1 MISREEWFHA
11 INSKE
16 YNVVATYAKDCS
28 GMRDNYG
35 NTGLMCAVLGNDPY
49 MVQLLA
55 SHEAGMVSATGRTA
69 LYMAV
74 AAGHTELCYILA
86 SRERHILT
94 EQNRTMLMVAVEMGN
109 LDIVAVLLPYFGS
122 ERDVAGFSALD
133 LAVLTQDTDLLQLL
147 LDAQNPNEHDLSIA
161 LSIARDNSYT
171 SVIQLLER
179 HARNSSAET
188 CNNCKALAAKLAMQ
202 TELLAYL
209 NRLVNSFYQT
219 QSLTQ
224 RTMPNFSSM
233 STSVM
238 DVAQESYPSQHT
250 IGGHSLH
257 APQLSSFQSN
267 LEQSL
272 MTAGQS
278 TIQYEDP
285 ARASSSLT
293 RPTLL
298 NPSINPSY
306 QSYAPTTF
314 TQLHQ
319 HPTFT
324 SLANRYAQ
332 FQELNANFQLLSAEY
347 NQLKERQN
355 ARSKS
360 SVIPLSTN
368 HNVFSHKEKGVMG
381 GNEDPGYDDNAL
393 AVYPTTPGSTKR
405 KSVNR
410 ASSKSNRFFGKRYME
425 LDNTPSWPA
434 LPDEGNETPLKAS
447 PLRKTPSQQHR
458 LTCKEDL
465 QSKVLPI
472 TPLGHWHD
480 SLSDLKEDL
489 DSIPRLPDVP
499 PSDSEPDSG
508 NDARDVRK
516 SVSGETNLMRAAR
529 ENDLA
534 TARKFLHTEARVRL
548 LDGTTAL
555 MVAAKFNSRE
565 LVHLLSSIEVGM
577 QDNEGRS
584 ALHHAAEHDSL
595 DAFQILYY
603 QEKNLKMHSGLSVED
618 LAKQKNASK
627 VLAYLLELRSDQIS
641 HSPQRNKVETIPI
654 SSQNSLGS
662 KPVSKSKQIQDIIDF
677 YKAEQMANQ
686 KTSSEQV
693 RLVPQIKNDKDGG
706 IPPSVSLSVYDT
718 PSSPQAP
725 ELLPGKSESVHP
737 IIIPAHPKQILEE
750 VPIIT
755 NHSTV
760 SKPENTAVTVIP
772 ASPRKPPY
780 KRVSSTLIL
789 NSEHTAAPH
798 YYTDSSNQSTSLA
811 LSHQP
816 VRAGSNLKLRSVS
829 ATLENPED
837 KPYSDEILSLNKR
850 TDGLTKERVKAS
862 RRSRSNSASMKS
874 HSPLATGKSEL
885 MICVENDEFEMGK
898 NLIEQQHGRG
908 DRTGCTALMYAAKLN
923 RTNFATLLVNYEAG
937 FVNDDDQTAYEI
949 AMSHSNYAVAGIIRP
964 YEKHLQKG
972 SPERKLSLKITDRG
986 SPSCPGL
993 ADESDSI
1000 FHGIPLSNN
1009 SSINDETPQLTQK
1022 QYRNTTSTQDLT
1034 VEMLF
1039 THPAQQLSTRYTDT
1053 SPCTISPTDSPI
1065 MRPRGTANSTPLIEA
1080 VKVGDLSSLKRYLQ
1094 EHSGF
1099 IDDFGMTALMYAAEI
1114 GNQDMVMV
1122 LRATEAKIRIPKYSL
1137 RTFYELSNGTALMIA
1152 AAKGH
1157 DSCVRA
1163 LVPYE
1168 GGLADDEGHTAL
1180 MIASRYAYT
1189 KIIKELIPKEA
1200 RLLDSNGQT
1209 ALMIAVQNNSGKSH
1223 LETIKLLREAELKCI
1238 DTTGVT
1244 ALIWAA
1250 FAGQVEVAELLTDE
1264 AGLTTNKTHVHGAGF
1279 TALMAAAYVGS
1290 APIVELLLPIEGKIV
1305 QANGKTV
1312 KDWAKSKNIKDML
1325 NMIL

>member
-1 MISREEWFHA
+1 MTSREEWFQA
-11 INSKE
+11 IHSRE
-16 YNVVATYAKDCS
+16 YSVVATYAKGCS

-35 NTGLMCAVLGNDPY
+35 NTGLMCAVLENDPH

-55 SHEAGMVSATGRTA
+55 SYEAGMVSATGRTA

-74 AAGHTELCYILA
+74 AAGHAELCYILA

-109 LDIVAVLLPYFGS
+109 IDTVVVLLPYFGN

-171 SVIQLLER
+171 SVIQILER
-179 HARNSSAET
+179 YARNSSAET

-209 NRLVNSFYQT
+209 NRLVNTFYQT

-224 RTMPNFSSM
+224 RTMPNLSSV
-233 STSVM
+233 STSVI
-238 DVAQESYPSQHT
+238 DVPLEPYSSQQAL
-250 IGGHSLH
+250 GSHSLH
-257 APQLSSFQSN
+257 THQPPSFQSN
-267 LEQSL
+267 PEQSF
-272 MTAGQS
+272 MPTGQP

-285 ARASSSLT
+285 TRASSSLT
-293 RPTLL
+293 RPPQLNLSL
-298 NPSINPSY
+298 NPYY
-306 QSYAPTTF
+306 QSYAPATL
-314 TQLHQ
+314 TQPHQ
-319 HPTFT
+319 HPTLT
-324 SLANRYAQ
+324 PLANRYTQ

-360 SVIPLSTN
+360 FAIPSSVN

-381 GNEDPGYDDNAL
+381 GNDDPEYGDST
-393 AVYPTTPGSTKR
+393 AVPPATPGSTKR
-405 KSVNR
+405 KSVSR

-425 LDNTPSWPA
+425 LDNTPSWPV
-434 LPDEGNETPLKAS
+434 LPDEGAETPLKTS

-458 LTCKEDL
+458 LMREEDP
-465 QSKVLPI
+465 QTRVFPV
-472 TPLGHWHD
+472 TPMGHWHD

-489 DSIPRLPDVP
+489 DSIPRLLDVP
-499 PSDSEPDSG
+499 PSDGEQDSSSSI
-508 NDARDVRK
+508 RDVK
-516 SVSGETNLMRAAR
+516 KNVSGETNLMRAAQ
-529 ENDLA
+529 ENNLA
-534 TARKFLHTEARVRL
+534 TARRFLHTEAKARL

-555 MVAAKFNSRE
+555 MIAAKFNSRE
-565 LVHLLSSIEVGM
+565 LVHLLSSVEVRM
-577 QDNEGRS
+577 QDNEGRT

-603 QEKNLKMHSGLSVED
+603 QEKDLKMHSGLSIED
-618 LAKQKNASK
+618 LAKQKNATK
-627 VLAYLLELRSDQIS
+627 VLTYLLELRPNQLT
-641 HSPQRNKVETIPI
+641 HSPPRNKVETV
-654 SSQNSLGS
+654 SVLSQNSLGS
-662 KPVSKSKQIQDIIDF
+662 KPAPKSRQIQDIINF

-686 KTSSEQV
+686 KASSEKTQ
-693 RLVPQIKNDKDGG
+693 LLSQTKSNKDGG
-706 IPPSVSLSVYDT
+706 IPPSVSLSVYDA
-718 PSSPQAP
+718 PPSPQAP
-725 ELLPGKSESVHP
+725 RLSPGKSEPAHP
-737 IIIPAHPKQILEE
+737 IIIPAQPKQILEE
-750 VPIIT
+750 APVVT
-755 NHSTV
+755 NHDTV
-760 SKPENTAVTVIP
+760 PQSENTVATVIP
-772 ASPRKPPY
+772 TSPRKPPY
-780 KRVSSTLIL
+780 KRVSSTLVL
-789 NSEHTAAPH
+789 TKENATTPHHHTDP
-798 YYTDSSNQSTSLA
+798 SSQNVSQA

-829 ATLENPED
+829 ATLKNPED
-837 KPYSDEILSLNKR
+837 KPYSDEILSSSKR

-862 RRSRSNSASMKS
+862 RRSRSNSANMKS

-908 DRTGCTALMYAAKLN
+908 DRNGCTALMYAAKLN
-923 RTNFATLLVNYEAG
+923 RPNFATLLVKYEAG
-937 FVNDDDQTAYEI
+937 LVNDDDQTAYEI

-986 SPSCPGL
+986 SPSCPGP

-1000 FHGIPLSNN
+1000 FHGIPLSTN
-1009 SSINDETPQLTQK
+1009 SSMNDETPQLTQK
-1022 QYRNTTSTQDLT
+1022 QHRNTTSTQDLT

-1039 THPAQQLSTRYTDT
+1039 THPVQQPSARYTDT

-1065 MRPRGTANSTPLIEA
+1065 MRPRGMANSTPLIEA
-1080 VKVGDLSSLKRYLQ
+1080 VKMGDLPGLKRYLQ

-1099 IDDFGMTALMYAAEI
+1099 VDDLGMTALMYAAEM

-1122 LRATEAKIRIPKYSL
+1122 LRATEAKIRLAKYSL

-1180 MIASRYAYT
+1180 MIASRYAHT
-1189 KIIKELIPKEA
+1189 NMIKDLIPKEA
-1200 RLLDSNGQT
+1200 RFLDSNGQT

-1223 LETIKLLREAELKCI
+1223 LEAIKLLREAELKCV
-1238 DTTGVT
+1238 DTSGVT

-1250 FAGQVEVAELLTDE
+1250 FAGQVEVAELLTGE
-1264 AGLTTNKTHVHGAGF
+1264 AGMTTNKTHVHGAGF

-1290 APIVELLLPIEGKIV
+1290 GPIVELLLPIEGKIV

-1312 KDWAKSKNIKDML
+1312 KDWAKSKNIRDML
-1325 NMIL
+1325 DMIL